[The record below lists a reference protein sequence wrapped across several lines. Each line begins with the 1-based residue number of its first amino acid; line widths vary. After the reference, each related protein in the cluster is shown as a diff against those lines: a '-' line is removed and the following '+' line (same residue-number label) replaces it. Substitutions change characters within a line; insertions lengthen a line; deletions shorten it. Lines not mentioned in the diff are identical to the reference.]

1 MKISLTQTLVLH
13 KLTIDHKP
21 EADAKGRIVYV
32 DNPDRTPYFVFDA
45 HRDAPVGFGVK
56 VSATKKTYLVQRRTG
71 PTRVVKAKLGNV
83 GDYPNIENA
92 RLAAVELAN
101 RIKSSAGQNPNRLKR
116 DQATVARED
125 TLGAAFAAYREHLLK
140 RSKKRAKPATIKVLD
155 SAIRHFA
162 DWADTT
168 VANITSAAIRTR
180 FDAGITPHPSGSP
193 AMDRGRAATE
203 QRFRWASA
211 AVRHAL
217 TMAAHEARLA
227 GREDRLAVNPF
238 DILKL
243 DQRFRGKAELE
254 RDYGERQSRNP
265 LGLREGTLGRFL
277 AAVWGRRPLNRMG
290 ADYLLLTLLWGA
302 RRGES
307 SAIQWRDRLT
317 DAEAA
322 RCSWVDLELRVGR
335 FHHTKNGTDFSFPLA
350 DAALEILK
358 QRQDD
363 RAPKQRYVFPV
374 RSSKKTTSALHY
386 TDAKSILA
394 NVKKDAGLVALRTHD
409 LRRTM
414 GRVAEELTS
423 VAMVKRLL
431 NHHEPGN
438 PTWRYTDPEW
448 LRFVEVIQKVEL
460 TMLGACPVVY
470 NGLLPPQTYARM
482 AVDADRGDTP
492 KSGRSRRRSGA
503 PS

>member
-13 KLTIDHKP
+13 KLTIDQKP
-21 EADAKGRIVYV
+21 QADAKGRIVYV
-32 DNPDRTPYFVFDA
+32 ANPDRTPYFVFDA

-56 VSATKKTYLVQRRTG
+56 VSATKKTYLVQRRVG

-83 GDYPNIENA
+83 GDYPSIERA
-92 RLAAVELAN
+92 REAAVELAA
-101 RIKSSAGQNPNRLKR
+101 RIKSGGGQNPNRLR
-116 DQATVARED
+116 REQADAARAD
-125 TLGAAFAAYREHLLK
+125 TLGAAFAAYREHLVK
-140 RSKKRAKPATIKVLD
+140 RSKKRAKPATLKVLD

-162 DWADTT
+162 DWADTP
-168 VANITSAAIRTR
+168 VASLTSAAIRVR
-180 FDAGITPHPSGSP
+180 FDAGITPHPSGLP
-193 AMDRGRAATE
+193 AMDKGRSSTE
-203 QRFRWASA
+203 QRFRWATA

-227 GREDRLAVNPF
+227 GRDDRPGVNPF
-238 DILKL
+238 DILKM

-277 AAVWGRRPLNRMG
+277 AAVWGRRPRNRLG

-307 SAIQWRDRLT
+307 SAVQWRDRLT

-322 RCSWVDLELRVGR
+322 RCSWVNLKTRVGR
-335 FHHTKNGTDFSFPLA
+335 FCNTKNGTDFYFPIA

-363 RAPKQRYVFPV
+363 RAAKERYVFPV

-394 NVKKDAGLVALRTHD
+394 YVRDDAGLAVLRTHD

-414 GRVAEELTS
+414 GRVAEEITS

-438 PTWRYTDPEW
+438 PTLRYTDPEW
-448 LRFVEVIQKVEL
+448 LRFVEVMQKVEL
-460 TMLGACPVVY
+460 TMLATCPLVY
-470 NGLLPPQTYARM
+470 NGLLPPKSYPRM
-482 AVDADRGDTP
+482 VLVHAND
-492 KSGRSRRRSGA
+492 
-503 PS
+503 